1 MIRADLAELLR
12 NLWISKQSTLIVL
25 TGIVVGIGAVIAM
38 ISLGVMAQDEARR
51 QFANVG
57 TDIVTIRNDPSGV
70 AQRSRPN
77 FTRQL
82 KELLDIPVFCPA
94 VGTVAPSVNP
104 WVDVSYGGKKMSGA
118 LVLGITNTFFNLQQ
132 LRIQEGRFITD
143 IDEKSHFCVVG
154 EGVAKKMKQISAQ
167 QIMGERIR
175 VGSSICT
182 VVGAVA
188 PAQKGFIRDVDV
200 NMAVYIPFVTAQ
212 RMTGDVL
219 TATTAA
225 QVKPGI
231 DNNVAM
237 EQIEDYFG
245 KYTRVKSYKITSP
258 EEMVAQMER
267 QMRLY
272 TLLLSAVG
280 SIALIMGGVGIM
292 NVMISSVMKRRREI
306 GIRRALG
313 AKRKDIRNQF
323 LLEAFILSLIG
334 GIFGILLG
342 EGTSFIIAHF
352 TAWHFVFSPLALV
365 GGLGISISLGLVF
378 GLYPAHQASKL
389 DPILTLRTE

>member
-70 AQRSRPN
+70 AERSRPN

-94 VGTVAPSVNP
+94 VGTVAPSVSP

-132 LRIQEGRFITD
+132 LRIREGRFLTD

-154 EGVAKKMKQISAQ
+154 EGVAQKMKQIRAQ

-182 VVGAVA
+182 VVGVVA

-200 NMAVYIPFVTAQ
+200 NMAVYVPFVTAQ
-212 RMTGDVL
+212 RMIGDVL

-245 KYTRVKSYKITSP
+245 KYTRVKSYKIISP

-272 TLLLSAVG
+272 TLLLGAVG

-389 DPILTLRTE
+389 DPILTLRAE

>member
-1 MIRADLAELLR
+1 MIRADLTEVLR
-12 NLWISKQSTLIVL
+12 NLWVSKQSTLIVL

-57 TDIVTIRNDPSGV
+57 TDTVTIRNDPSGV

-77 FTRQL
+77 FARQL

-94 VGTVAPSVNP
+94 VDTVAPSVNP
-104 WVDVSYGGKKMSGA
+104 WVDVSYNGKKMSGV
-118 LVLGITNTFFNLQQ
+118 LVFGITNAFFNLQQ
-132 LRIQEGRFITD
+132 LRIREGRFITD

-154 EGVAKKMKQISAQ
+154 EGVAQKMVQISGHR
-167 QIMGERIR
+167 ILGERIR
-175 VGSSICT
+175 VGNSICT

-188 PAQKGFIRDVDV
+188 PAQKGFIRDMDV
-200 NMAVYIPFVTAQ
+200 NMAVYVPFVTAQ

-219 TATTAA
+219 TATTTA
-225 QVKPGI
+225 QVKQGI

-237 EQIEDYFG
+237 EQIGDYFD
-245 KYTRVKSYKITSP
+245 KYSRVKSYKITSP

-272 TLLLSAVG
+272 TLLLGAVG
-280 SIALIMGGVGIM
+280 SIALILGGVGIM
-292 NVMISSVMKRRREI
+292 NVMISSVMERRREI

-334 GIFGILLG
+334 GILGILLG
-342 EGTSFIIAHF
+342 EGTTFIIAHF
-352 TAWHFVFSPLALV
+352 TVWHFTFSPIALV
-365 GGLGISISLGLVF
+365 GGLGISIFLGLVF

-389 DPILTLRTE
+389 DPIITLRAE